1 MRKLQIIII
10 AALAIISFAG
20 TFGVSFFLKKRASAI
35 PKPEETSAQES
46 AQASG
51 GEDED
56 YVPQAIFLSGG
67 DDSLSMSMTEKQ
79 LQGLIFDI
87 REKIREHEKREEDIK
102 EEEKRVKLAKE
113 ALQDEIDQLDNLR
126 AELTTTL
133 AKLREQEKEL
143 KRSVIEVDEV
153 EKKNLQII
161 AARYDRMD
169 IDHASKIMIN
179 MVENNQVEDAVKIL
193 FYMSERTS
201 GELLGEIGD
210 INADTA
216 SLLSKKL
223 KRVKEDE

>member
-1 MRKLQIIII
+1 VRKLQIIII
-10 AALAIISFAG
+10 VALAFISFAG
-20 TFGVSFFLKKRASAI
+20 TFGVSFFLKKRAAVI
-35 PKPEETSAQES
+35 PEVDEESSQQTAE
-46 AQASG
+46 ASG
-51 GEDED
+51 EDDED

-87 REKIREHEKREEDIK
+87 REKIREHEKREEDIR
-102 EEEKRVKLAKE
+102 EDEKRVQLAKE
-113 ALQDEIDQLDNLR
+113 ALEEEIDQLDDLR

-143 KRSVIEVDEV
+143 KRSVIEVEEV

-169 IDHASKIMIN
+169 IDHAAKIIIN
-179 MVENNQVEDAVKIL
+179 MVENKQTEDAVKIL
-193 FYMSERTS
+193 FYMQERTS

-210 INADTA
+210 INADIA
-216 SLLSKKL
+216 SLLSNKL
-223 KRVKEDE
+223 KRVKEGE